1 MTGLKN
7 WVMVILTLIFVL
19 LYTGALLG
27 WLKPLSDVTMV
38 MRLEPII
45 FTIIGY
51 YFGRLPAQQNEE
63 TLKEEINR
71 QTKKADAAQNSREQ
85 TQQEREALE
94 EKLKNVQTI
103 LTTAGNNDS
112 SKTRGERSVA
122 AGSGEN
128 NAEILQHSLKTAVN
142 VLNS

>member
-7 WVMVILTLIFVL
+7 WVMVTLTLIFVV
-19 LYTGALLG
+19 LYAAALLG

-63 TLKEEINR
+63 TLKDEIKR
-71 QTKKADAAQNSREQ
+71 QTDKADSAQISHEQ
-85 TQQEREALE
+85 AQQEREALE
-94 EKLKNVQTI
+94 EKLKNVRTV
-103 LTTAGNNDS
+103 LSVAGTRDS
-112 SKTRGERSVA
+112 SKTRLEKSVV
-122 AGSGEN
+122 SDESD
-128 NAEILQHSLKTAVN
+128 AELIRHSLKTAVN
-142 VLNS
+142 ILNS